1 MNFKPDHALLNNP
14 LMSALTSGNAESLR
28 ERALTVAG
36 EMINWTGAGQ
46 ETARSSGNYF
56 NSIAE
61 SHSARARQVATQLTE
76 LAGEIGKPASPEGL
90 VEALTEYL
98 ADRIQRFVLTLD
110 TLRERGD
117 IFFAHEEAGCP
128 PVLAY
133 DYDVEIDGR
142 DLPRPVNYMLLKIR
156 PPEGVTVIDQKR
168 PYVIIDP
175 RAGHGAGIGGFKF
188 DSQVGVALKRG
199 HPVYF
204 VSFRRD
210 PMPGQT
216 LADVTRAEATF
227 VRHVQALHPQ
237 SAKPVVIG
245 NCQGGWAT
253 LVLGA
258 TAPDLTG
265 PLILNGAPVETWS
278 GHKGQNTIRYNA
290 GLMGG
295 EIGAMM
301 LADLGNGV
309 FDGAWLV
316 RNFEEMNPSRNYF
329 KKYYDLFTKVDS
341 ERPRFL
347 EFEKWWG
354 GFFLLNEAEIVWIVR
369 ELFVGNRLARNE
381 ARLEHGR
388 ALDIKQVRSPIIVF
402 ASYGDNITPPSQALN
417 WILDTYTDESEIQ
430 IRGQRIVYMIHESVG
445 HLGIFVSASIAR
457 REHAQVASILK
468 TIEALAPGLYEM
480 VIEDTV
486 GEGTDKHFVVSFAE
500 RKTSDLPTLQDREDS
515 RPFAAVAR
523 LSEMQGQAYDVFL
536 RPWVKATTNPAI
548 ANMRRAMHPLR
559 VQRAM
564 FASRNPFMTPVKV
577 AAEMIQKNRKPAAAN
592 NPFIRSEFLAA
603 ELLEQSM
610 DLVRDMRDVWTE
622 TLFYGIYTSPLARW
636 FGAPYDY
643 DRAHKSK
650 DELFA
655 LPEVQ
660 IALSSMK
667 AGGFVEAVIRML
679 ILLANARGTVRRDRL
694 ERSAQVLTTDEP
706 FRSLDAATRARII
719 HQQGLIVEFGGAD
732 AINTLADLQMTPDE
746 RAKAAAVVQYV
757 PGAMSEMEPRTLS
770 TLQHMRAVLGLP
782 PATEEVIVD
791 PLAAPASF

>member
-1 MNFKPDHALLNNP
+1 MNFKPDHALLSHP
-14 LMSALTSGNAESLR
+14 LMNALASGNAETLR
-28 ERALTVAG
+28 ERALSFAG
-36 EMINWTGAGQ
+36 EMINWTGAGE
-46 ETARSSGNYF
+46 ETVRSSGSYF
-56 NSIAE
+56 TSIAE
-61 SHSARARQVATQLTE
+61 SHGARARNAATALTE
-76 LAGEIGKPASPEGL
+76 LAGQIAKPESPEGL
-90 VEALTEYL
+90 LDALKEYL
-98 ADRIQRFVLTLD
+98 VDRAQRMVLTLD

-133 DYDVEIDGR
+133 EYDVEIDGR
-142 DLPRPVNYMLLKIR
+142 DLPHPVNYMLLKIR

-290 GLMGG
+290 GIQGG
-295 EIGAMM
+295 EIGAMLM
-301 LADLGNGV
+301 ADLGNGV

-316 RNFEEMNPSRNYF
+316 RNFEQMNPSRNYF
-329 KKYYDLFTKVDS
+329 RKYYDLFVKVDS
-341 ERPRFL
+341 ERQRFL
-347 EFEKWWG
+347 DFERWWG

-369 ELFVGNRLARNE
+369 QLFVGNRLARNE

-417 WILDTYTDESEIQ
+417 WILDTYTDETEIQ
-430 IRGQRIVYMIHESVG
+430 IRGQRIVYMVHESVG

-500 RKTSDLPTLQDREDS
+500 RKTSDLPTLNDREDT

-536 RPWVKATTNPAI
+536 RPFVKATTNPAL
-548 ANMRRAMHPLR
+548 ANLRRATHPLR

-564 FASRNPFMTPVKV
+564 FASRFPYMMPIKA
-577 AAEMIQKNRKPAAAN
+577 AAETARKDRKPASAT
-592 NPFIRSEFLAA
+592 NPFIKA
-603 ELLEQSM
+603 ETLWADLLEQSM
-610 DLVRDMRDVWTE
+610 DLTRDLRDVWTE
-622 TLFYGIYTSPLARW
+622 TMFYSIYSSPVARW
-636 FGAPYDY
+636 FGAPFDY

-660 IALSSMK
+660 VALSSMK

-694 ERSAQVLTTDEP
+694 ERSAQVLTQDEP

-719 HQQGLIVEFGGAD
+719 HQQGLIVEFGGDA
-732 AINTLADLQMTPDE
+732 AINTLADLQLTHE
-746 RAKAAAVVQYV
+746 EKVKAAAVVQYV
-757 PGAMSEMEPRTLS
+757 PGAMAEMEPKTLA
-770 TLQHMRAVLGLP
+770 TLQKMRAVLGLS
-782 PATEEVIVD
+782 PATEEVTLD
-791 PLAAPASF
+791 PLTLPQG